1 MNLNYMFKPTER
13 TKIQQEISM
22 ESNYNK
28 DIEMYYNLGV
38 ADGFIMAMKFM
49 SEADKSFIMEEIIKI
64 HNNDKENKA
73 WKYIIRLYKD
83 KLNK

>member
-83 KLNK
+83 KLKK

>member
-1 MNLNYMFKPTER
+1 MDLNYMFKPTER

-28 DIEMYYNLGV
+28 DMGMYYDLGV
-38 ADGFIMAMKFM
+38 ADGFVMAMKFM
-49 SEADKSFIMEEIIKI
+49 PEADKSFIMEEIIKI

-73 WKYIIRLYKD
+73 WKYIIRLYKEQ
-83 KLNK
+83 LNK